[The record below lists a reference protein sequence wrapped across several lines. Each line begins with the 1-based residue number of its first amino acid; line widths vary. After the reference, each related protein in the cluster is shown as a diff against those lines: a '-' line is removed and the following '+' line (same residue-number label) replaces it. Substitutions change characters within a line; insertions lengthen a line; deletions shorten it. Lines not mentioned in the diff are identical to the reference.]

1 MEKASPK
8 KDMIFW
14 MTGLLSVA
22 ICLVVWLGDQRFMR
36 AFTEEDGVTES
47 LSAIFYFLGL
57 AVCIWHLLRK
67 RRHNKVW
74 VVIWAFLC
82 LVFLGEETSWFQRII
97 GYSTPE
103 FLEHLSAQEELN
115 IHNLRFLQGGKWLE
129 GLSSGRFDLKMLLG
143 SQNLFRIGF
152 ACYFL
157 LIPLLLYWGRPR
169 VFRVFLIERIRYPVP
184 KAGFVISLWTALSL
198 SFFLAF
204 HCTEPA
210 KASLAETR
218 EMLYALFILLYLITH
233 VIRLPD
239 SNPGA

>member
-1 MEKASPK
+1 MEKDSLK

-14 MTGLLSVA
+14 VTGLLSIA
-22 ICLVVWLGDQRFMR
+22 ICLVVWLGDQQSMR
-36 AFTEEDGVTES
+36 ALTEEDGLVEI
-47 LSAIFYFLGL
+47 LSAVLYFCGL
-57 AVCIWHLLRK
+57 VICIWGLLKGRGY
-67 RRHNKVW
+67 RRW
-74 VVIWAFLC
+74 WMMIWALLC

-103 FLEHLSAQEELN
+103 FLEHLSAQEEVN
-115 IHNLRFLQGGKWLE
+115 IHNLRFFQGGKWTD
-129 GLSSGRFDLKMLLG
+129 GLLLGRFDLKMLLG

-169 VFRVFLIERIRYPVP
+169 FFKELVIEKLKYPVP
-184 KAGFVISLWTALSL
+184 KASFVISLWTALSL

-204 HCTEPA
+204 HCTEPV

-218 EMLYALFILLYLITH
+218 EMLFT
-233 VIRLPD
+233 P
-239 SNPGA
+239 